1 MSAFERGDGYPIQTL
16 RFQCQQLGLDPN
28 VLPRWLL
35 EITSEVR
42 TYRHPDPKVGYEMVV
57 YFKPENGDQI
67 MLAAAFENEMAK
79 IFEEGQRRQQLS
91 TIAGG
96 DQ

>member
-1 MSAFERGDGYPIQTL
+1 MSDGYPIQTL

-35 EITSEVR
+35 DITSEVR

-67 MLAAAFENEMAK
+67 MLTAAFENEMAK